1 MRGRNERNRNATRIS
16 LQVNAIDLTLKAHT
30 TFVISPQ
37 RSISSALA
45 VPSAKLTGASCELT
59 VAAVLLTGLYGAS
72 GQWALD
78 RYRILHEIEDIL
90 EAKRIL
96 IFSCF

>member
-1 MRGRNERNRNATRIS
+1 MQRAF
-16 LQVNAIDLTLKAHT
+16 LLVNAYEVTLNAVSI
-30 TFVISPQ
+30 FEILLQ

-78 RYRILHEIEDIL
+78 RYRILLEIEGT
-90 EAKRIL
+90 
-96 IFSCF
+96 

>member
-1 MRGRNERNRNATRIS
+1 MLDRNDIKRHETH
-16 LQVNAIDLTLKAHT
+16 LTLNVHSSDVTLNAYAAYEML
-30 TFVISPQ
+30 PQ

-78 RYRILHEIEDIL
+78 RYRRHR
-90 EAKRIL
+90 RIDSV
-96 IFSCF
+96 ITFYHMN